1 MDVGPTVVGVVGS
14 GVCFRSAAHS
24 TGDGASNSS
33 VALSSS
39 RKKCQQ
45 NDIIKSECDCS
56 IIICIPSSSEYEYG
70 PFMTEISMKS
80 LINMFYLFSPF

>member
-1 MDVGPTVVGVVGS
+1 MGPTVVGVVGS

-45 NDIIKSECDCS
+45 NDIIKSVTTPGVQR
-56 IIICIPSSSEYEYG
+56 CIPSSSEYEYG